1 MGQQARNGKD
11 NGGKGVLGGAVVLAG
26 AALLS
31 KLIGTLQKIPLQN
44 VAGDRVFGIYNAV
57 YPFYQLIL
65 VLATAGL
72 PLAVSIRTASLLE
85 KGDRTGAR
93 RAAAA
98 GIVLLSLLGVAGFAL
113 LWAGAEHF
121 AALIGDPAAAH
132 SIRAVAA
139 ALWFAPA
146 LAALRGYTQGYGD
159 MRPTAWSQ
167 LAEQVIR
174 VAAMLMLLRIGWS
187 AGWNEEKLAAG
198 AMSGSFFGGA
208 AGLLLLIILMR
219 KGDKD
224 GPLRDTS
231 VPVLEKKQRS
241 RIHMEREQEQERE
254 QEREQEQERE
264 REQESRWSWLLRIAR
279 RRARRGQKPDG
290 QSVPETLAGGGFRPF
305 TQEMRRLGVLALPVA
320 LGAIVAPVLGAI
332 DAFTVPR
339 LLRQA
344 GLGEVEAMT
353 AFGLYSRGQPLI
365 QLVAMVAGAAAGAI
379 VPQLVRLRRA
389 APADA
394 ADAARLALRVSA
406 LAGAAAAA
414 GLILLAKPL
423 NVMFYTDAQATGTL
437 ALVGSTALAAALSA
451 VCAPLLQGLG
461 ALRIPAALLLLAALA
476 KAALN
481 AALVPPLGIAGAA
494 WAGIAATALAA
505 LLGALAAARFAGALA
520 AAAPRSAG
528 ARLRQLAA
536 TALALAAMSAAVLA
550 AMRVVAVL
558 AAPALPPRL
567 AAAAQVLA
575 GVALGAAV
583 YGAALLRLGAVAA
596 AELRRLP
603 GGEALAARLAR
614 WRLLPR
620 RQD

>member
-11 NGGKGVLGGAVVLAG
+11 SGGKGLLGGAVVLAG

-72 PLAVSIRTASLLE
+72 PIAVSIRTASLLE
-85 KGDRTGAR
+85 KGDRIGAR
-93 RAAAA
+93 RTAAA
-98 GIVLLSLLGVAGFAL
+98 GIVLLSLLGAAGFAL

-121 AALIGDPAAAH
+121 AALIGDPAAAP

-174 VAAMLMLLRIGWS
+174 VAAMLLLLRIGWS

-208 AGLLLLIILMR
+208 AGLMLLIILMR

-224 GPLRDTS
+224 GALRDTT
-231 VPVLEKKQRS
+231 VTVLEKKQRS
-241 RIHMEREQEQERE
+241 RIHMERE
-254 QEREQEQERE
+254 
-264 REQESRWSWLLRIAR
+264 SRRSCLRIAWR
-279 RRARRGQKPDG
+279 RGGSGQKPDG
-290 QSVPETLAGGGFRPF
+290 QSVPEALAVGGFRPF

-344 GLGEVEAMT
+344 GLGEAEAMT

-389 APADA
+389 APAEA

-550 AMRVVAVL
+550 AMRVVAAL

-603 GGEALAARLAR
+603 GGEALAARLTR